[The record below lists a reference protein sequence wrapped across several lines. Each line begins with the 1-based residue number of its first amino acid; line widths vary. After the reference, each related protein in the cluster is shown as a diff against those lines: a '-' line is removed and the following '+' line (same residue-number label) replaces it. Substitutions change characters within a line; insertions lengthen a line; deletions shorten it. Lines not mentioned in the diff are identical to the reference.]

1 LILLPLDALLFLSG
15 GAIVML
21 EEGAPL
27 LTVRVLSLAD
37 PSLVV
42 TTILSMRILF
52 FAKPHPKIFPH
63 YS

>member
-1 LILLPLDALLFLSG
+1 
-15 GAIVML
+15 ML
-21 EEGAPL
+21 KEGAPL
-27 LTVRVLSLAD
+27 LPVHALSLAD

-42 TTILSMRILF
+42 TKILSMRILF

>member
-42 TTILSMRILF
+42 TTILSMRILL

>member
-1 LILLPLDALLFLSG
+1 
-15 GAIVML
+15 ML

-27 LTVRVLSLAD
+27 LPVHALSLVD

-42 TTILSMRILF
+42 TKILSMRILF